1 MRQQEGQYSDPSSNT
16 TYFAAQMQ
24 QHMAGQRVETKSGG
38 NFEER
43 LEAFTPERENPYANS
58 KPEGQWRWE
67 VDESKMANSMPSS
80 MYNEGSVGQGG
91 DASRSYYQRQRPDP
105 KLALQNQSNSDSRSQ
120 ACEGDRDVGY
130 EGNYSS
136 QFEGLE
142 KNFNDDVVKLAKE
155 LTDAEDAEQARHREK
170 INAINTQYEEKLAAL
185 RAQHASRRSEFLQ
198 RESQARQQQYQQSIR
213 DPYPGSGM
221 TPRDP
226 HGYNTVNA
234 SAGGGEVPR
243 GYSADHFDPY
253 RERARFLGGARDKGF
268 EPRGPY
274 PGGRVYDTTGSR
286 YYN

>member
-1 MRQQEGQYSDPSSNT
+1 MRRQEGQYSDPSSNT
-16 TYFAAQMQ
+16 YFAAQMQ
-24 QHMAGQRVETKSGG
+24 KHIAGQRMETKSGG

-67 VDESKMANSMPSS
+67 SDELKMPNSMSS
-80 MYNEGSVGQGG
+80 NMYNEGQGG
-91 DASRSYYQRQRPDP
+91 DASRSYFQRQRPDP
-105 KLALQNQSNSDSRSQ
+105 KFALQNQSNSDSRSQ
-120 ACEGDRDVGY
+120 AREEDRDVGY
-130 EGNYSS
+130 EGNRSS

-142 KNFNDDVVKLAKE
+142 KNFNDDIVKLAKE
-155 LTDAEDAEQARHREK
+155 LNDAEDAEQARHREK
-170 INAINTQYEEKLAAL
+170 INAVNTQYEEKLAAL

-213 DPYPGSGM
+213 DPYPSGGM
-221 TPRDP
+221 SSRDP
-226 HGYNTVNA
+226 HCYTVNA
-234 SAGGGEVPR
+234 PDGGEVQR
-243 GYSADHFDPY
+243 GYSSDQFDPY
-253 RERARFLGGARDKGF
+253 REQARFLGNARDQRF